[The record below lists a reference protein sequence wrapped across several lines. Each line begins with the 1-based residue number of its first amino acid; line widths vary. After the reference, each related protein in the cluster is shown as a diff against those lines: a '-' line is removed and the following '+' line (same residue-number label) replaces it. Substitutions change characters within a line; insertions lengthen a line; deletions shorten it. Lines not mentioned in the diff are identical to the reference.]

1 MQAATIRTH
10 APEQRYVLVSLVLAI
25 AAIVIDFSGSP
36 DTAVG
41 VALLAYV
48 TSMLGILVKM
58 S

>member
-10 APEQRYVLVSLVLAI
+10 APEQMYVLVSLVVAI